1 MNSYVTKISQGK
13 AIGCKKY
20 LMGEVEGRANRS
32 KQLGGDIFQQTVNS
46 LLCKDGKGY
55 NYLDFLRFLGIY
67 DEVEVNSIEFLEALL
82 DKKDKIFESYLN
94 EEGKKIYLFQNTT
107 GTNSR
112 KGIPIAVD
120 ISELIPEVQQ
130 KTTGY
135 FDLLYLER
143 KGKDLVIGGA
153 EVKLATKPQE
163 YHYDQLTTYLYFLD
177 KKIRNLNIEGI
188 RVSTK
193 RELFLPS
200 PSERSNYIALTT
212 ELSSLEKG
220 FEVIRKKVEEL
231 RRYRIPPVSSDCLIC
246 RNLEKCIE
254 ETLTNNAV
262 VAYKTLNSKRKD
274 LYIEGCEVVSDV
286 HSKLDYL
293 WDELQI
299 IPDKYAYLAEKELI
313 ENYDFWN
320 YEKGTYPVVKKYRRN
335 VKTVLHPYKTFL
347 SIYALPS
354 TRDVYDSIAFSITV
368 ITSEPKKV
376 KPALE
381 RIIEAKVEGIKLGSP
396 NEEEEKGNYYAFTV
410 SAFKVKESFNLSAL
424 FKDLLISIFNLYRPR
439 ADEKGILQNERNLYI
454 GFVDKN
460 SKETTK
466 RIFERFL
473 FKVTSPKAI
482 NWIEKVFAGLGL
494 KDKNIMHYY
503 FRGSGSIITNIISG
517 VFMTNEPFIFG
528 YPSIAAVCKTLLKE
542 NPELNDNEVPYTLI
556 FAGENL
562 NPEVERFPVFFS
574 SDFFYKTVANKVS
587 LVDDIKL
594 EESGVLRTGRDE
606 FNEIFGA
613 DAEGLPFSYFP
624 ALTFLTALILF
635 LEMRRWLCTKK
646 PAF

>member
-20 LMGEVEGRANRS
+20 LMGKVEGRTNRS

-46 LLCKDGKGY
+46 ILYKNGKGV
-55 NYLDFLRFLGIY
+55 NYLDFLYFLGIHN
-67 DEVEVNSIEFLEALL
+67 EVEVNSAEFLQNLL
-82 DKKDKIFESYLN
+82 DKKNEIFERYLN
-94 EEGKKIYLFQNTT
+94 KEGKKLYLFQNTT
-107 GTNSR
+107 GKNSK
-112 KGIPIAVD
+112 KGIPIAID
-120 ISELIPEVQQ
+120 ISELIPELQQ

-135 FDLLYLER
+135 FDLVYLER

-153 EVKLATKPQE
+153 EVKLAVKPQE
-163 YHYDQLTTYLYFLD
+163 YHYDQLIIYLYFLE
-177 KKIRNLNIEGI
+177 KKIKGLNIEGI

-193 RELFLPS
+193 KELFLPS
-200 PSERSNYIALTT
+200 PSKRNDYIVLTS
-212 ELSSLEKG
+212 ESSSLEKG
-220 FEVIRKKVEEL
+220 FEVIKEKIEEL
-231 RRYRIPPVSSDCLIC
+231 RNYKFPPVSSDCLIC
-246 RNLEKCIE
+246 RNLENCTKKAV
-254 ETLTNNAV
+254 TNNAI
-262 VAYKTLNSKRKD
+262 VAYKTLNNKRKE
-274 LYIEGCEVVSDV
+274 LYTEGCEVISDV
-286 HSKLDYL
+286 HSKLNYL

-299 IPDKYAYLAEKELI
+299 IPDKHAYLVEKELI
-313 ENYDFWN
+313 ENYGFWN
-320 YEKGTYPVVKKYRRN
+320 YEKGTYPVVKRYRKN
-335 VKTVLHPYKTFL
+335 VKVVLHPYKTFL

-354 TRDVYDSIAFSITV
+354 TRDIYDSIAFSITV

-376 KPALE
+376 KPVLE
-381 RIIEAKVEGIKLGSP
+381 KIIRAKIEGIKLESS
-396 NEEEEKGNYYAFTV
+396 NEKDKKENYYAFTI
-410 SAFKVKESFNLSAL
+410 SAFKVRESYNLSNL
-424 FKDLLISIFNLYRPR
+424 LKDLLISIFNLYRPR

-454 GFVDKN
+454 GFVDEN

-494 KDKNIMHYY
+494 KDKNIMYYY

-528 YPSIAAVCKTLLKE
+528 YPSIAAVCKTLLKK
-542 NPELNDNEVPYTLI
+542 NHVLRDNTVPYTLI
-556 FAGENL
+556 FTGENL
-562 NPEVERFPVFFS
+562 NPEVEYFPIFFS

-613 DAEGLPFSYFP
+613 DAEGIPFSYFP

-635 LEMRRWLCTKK
+635 LEMRR
-646 PAF
+646 